1 MLLGLFSVSVFA
13 TDFKLTSLEKV
24 LIEVESFL
32 RHSGC
37 KTQLGHNGVVQ
48 ASKDSS
54 TVSVKIIFF
63 NSDNSID
70 QGVVCYISTNDAT
83 LYDSLSQDLDS
94 FGALNNIKINIIKME
109 NYSSL

>member
-1 MLLGLFSVSVFA
+1 MLLGLLSVSVSA
-13 TDFKLTSLEKV
+13 TDFKLTSLERV
-24 LIEVESFL
+24 LIEAESFL

-48 ASKDSS
+48 ASKYSS
-54 TVSVKIIFF
+54 SISVKVIFL
-63 NSDNSID
+63 NTDNSID

-83 LYDSLSQDLDS
+83 LYDSLSKDLDS
-94 FGALNNIKINIIKME
+94 FGALNNIKINIIKTE